1 MSILPFLQTKYKLK
15 TAQSYY
21 KEWLL
26 FERFVQSKKLVINA
40 IQHQHLLDYVN
51 ELKDKNLSPSS
62 INRKLVVLEQV
73 YEFLPLPKINP
84 VKGLRLK
91 KDLVKALPQPLNYQS
106 LNHCLSDFPTKTLH
120 QKQLKLIL
128 SLIHF
133 QALRSAEIQSLK
145 LHHLKLKRGLLE
157 IPSVLRS
164 NTRELVLTGLQI
176 IGFQD
181 FILKIRPQLP
191 NSKNV
196 NSLFISSSGSGKINN
211 TLGKLKERLKK
222 ILPHLENLEHWRT
235 SIIIHW
241 LQHQSLLQ
249 VQSKLGHR
257 YTSSTERYIIHKIKD
272 LEKDLLQHHP
282 LK

>member
-1 MSILPFLQTKYKLK
+1 
-15 TAQSYY
+15 
-21 KEWLL
+21 
-26 FERFVQSKKLVINA
+26 LVI
-40 IQHQHLLDYVN
+40 
-51 ELKDKNLSPSS
+51 
-62 INRKLVVLEQV
+62 
-73 YEFLPLPKINP
+73 
-84 VKGLRLK
+84 
-91 KDLVKALPQPLNYQS
+91 ALPQPLNYLS

-133 QALRSAEIQSLK
+133 QALRSAEIQALK
-145 LHHLKLKRGLLE
+145 LRHLKLKKGLLE
-157 IPSVLRS
+157 IPSILRS

-196 NSLFISSSGSGKINN
+196 DSLFISSSGSGKINN

-222 ILPHLENLEHWRT
+222 TLPHLENLEHWRT

-241 LQHQSLLQ
+241 LQHQSLLE

-257 YTSSTERYIIHKIKD
+257 YASSTERYIIHKIKD